1 MKPTQSDTD
10 SPKLVATFT
19 VDGEPVSKSR
29 ARFTKRGSKTF
40 AYTPEKTKAGEERV
54 AWTYRSLAKG
64 VPSDPEIAYR
74 VEMHFFNGTRQRRD
88 VDNMVKLILDGL
100 NGVAWV
106 DDNQV
111 TQIEARK
118 SYVTKAEART
128 EVRLYKVGSLNPPK
142 RKCPGCG
149 AEFRTYESWNG
160 KIHCTAECGN
170 RARRLARTRPCA
182 FCGVDF
188 VGHDSSAKYCSME
201 CRSEDGR
208 AQYECAECGVQFR
221 DQKSLGR
228 ARKNLLCSDECSR
241 AWHARLE
248 RECVHGH
255 ARSDYETVRSNG
267 RRYCRECQ
275 RLRVM
280 AGRPPRAA
288 ATHCSKGHPF
298 DEENTRITKKGHRV
312 CKQCESDRGRAY
324 RIRKQ
329 LRFTEEI

>member
-1 MKPTQSDTD
+1 MKPTHSQKTLIAS
-10 SPKLVATFT
+10 FT

-142 RKCPGCG
+142 RKCPGQPEHG
-149 AEFRTYESWNG
+149 IPPASAVGRNQ
-160 KIHCTAECGN
+160 
-170 RARRLARTRPCA
+170 LDVPPLDTR
-182 FCGVDF
+182 
-188 VGHDSSAKYCSME
+188 H
-201 CRSEDGR
+201 
-208 AQYECAECGVQFR
+208 
-221 DQKSLGR
+221 
-228 ARKNLLCSDECSR
+228 
-241 AWHARLE
+241 
-248 RECVHGH
+248 
-255 ARSDYETVRSNG
+255 
-267 RRYCRECQ
+267 
-275 RLRVM
+275 
-280 AGRPPRAA
+280 RPRGLQRAA
-288 ATHCSKGHPF
+288 CDSPNPPKETQHEYP
-298 DEENTRITKKGHRV
+298 ENPRR
-312 CKQCESDRGRAY
+312 RP
-324 RIRKQ
+324 
-329 LRFTEEI
+329 